1 MRKDPP
7 FDMEYVYST
16 YLLEHAARQGAL
28 VVNDPRAV
36 RDNNEKYSITEFPT
50 LTTDVL
56 VSRDPDRLRAFVA
69 RHDEAVL
76 KLLDGMG
83 GVSIFRVRSDDPN
96 LSVIL
101 ETLNVFGTRTVM
113 AQKYLPAIAAG
124 DKRILLIGGEVV
136 PYALA
141 RIPKSGESRGNLA
154 AGGTG
159 RAQPLSARDREIA
172 EQLAPILLSRGL
184 FLVGLDVIGDNL
196 TEINV
201 TSPTCFR
208 EIADQTGF
216 DVAGLFIGRLE
227 ATDGAGCNPGRADP
241 RMISVLV
248 IAHEPL
254 ATALIHCTRHIYGRL
269 PSQVA
274 ALDVIPDEDPAIA
287 LRSARDL
294 AKRINDG
301 SGLIVLT
308 DVFGAT
314 PARVAVQL
322 AEPLRVVVFHGV
334 NLPLLLKLLN
344 YRRNVS
350 LDELTR
356 KLQASVG
363 DSIGLVTPQMAGT
376 GDSSAG
382 SGSDP
387 TGNP

>member
-1 MRKDPP
+1 MSSLKSSRKIAFIVDPLPKLKLEKDSTIAMMAAAAARGHRIYACEQGQISLSEGRVVGDFVELTLTGEEPRWYRAGPVTEYPLAEFGAVLMRKDPP

-101 ETLNVFGTRTVM
+101 ETLNVFGSRTVM

-227 ATDGAGCNPGRADP
+227 
-241 RMISVLV
+241 
-248 IAHEPL
+248 
-254 ATALIHCTRHIYGRL
+254 
-269 PSQVA
+269 
-274 ALDVIPDEDPAIA
+274 
-287 LRSARDL
+287 
-294 AKRINDG
+294 
-301 SGLIVLT
+301 
-308 DVFGAT
+308 
-314 PARVAVQL
+314 QL
-322 AEPLRVVVFHGV
+322 MA
-334 NLPLLLKLLN
+334 
-344 YRRNVS
+344 
-350 LDELTR
+350 
-356 KLQASVG
+356 QASTRG
-363 DSIGLVTPQMAGT
+363 GQPPA
-376 GDSSAG
+376 
-382 SGSDP
+382 
-387 TGNP
+387 

>member
-1 MRKDPP
+1 MSSLKSQRKIAFIVDPLPKLKLEKDSTIAMMAAAAARGHRIYACEQWQISLSEGRVVGDFVELTLTGEAPRWYRAGPAEERDLTEFGAVLMRKDPP

-16 YLLEHAARQGAL
+16 YLLEHAARQGAC
-28 VVNDPRAV
+28 VVNEPRAV
-36 RDNNEKYSITEFPT
+36 RDNNEKYSITEFPS

-56 VSRDPDRLRAFVA
+56 VTRDPSRLRAFVA
-69 RHDEAVL
+69 KHDEAVL

-101 ETLNVFGTRTVM
+101 ETMNLFGSRTVM

-136 PYALA
+136 PYCLA

-159 RAQPLSARDREIA
+159 RAQPLSTRDREIA
-172 EQLAPILLSRGL
+172 EHLAPILLARGL

-227 ATDGAGCNPGRADP
+227 EWMA
-241 RMISVLV
+241 
-248 IAHEPL
+248 E
-254 ATALIHCTRHIYGRL
+254 
-269 PSQVA
+269 A
-274 ALDVIPDEDPAIA
+274 ARRGGQPAA
-287 LRSARDL
+287 
-294 AKRINDG
+294 
-301 SGLIVLT
+301 
-308 DVFGAT
+308 
-314 PARVAVQL
+314 
-322 AEPLRVVVFHGV
+322 
-334 NLPLLLKLLN
+334 
-344 YRRNVS
+344 
-350 LDELTR
+350 
-356 KLQASVG
+356 
-363 DSIGLVTPQMAGT
+363 
-376 GDSSAG
+376 
-382 SGSDP
+382 
-387 TGNP
+387 

>member
-1 MRKDPP
+1 MSSLKSSRKIAFIVDPLPKLKLEKDSTIAMMAAAAARGHRIYACEQGQISLSEGRVVVDFVELTLTGEEPRWYRAGPVTEYPLAEFGAVLMRKDPP

-101 ETLNVFGTRTVM
+101 ETLNVFGARTVM

-227 ATDGAGCNPGRADP
+227 QLMAQAATRGG
-241 RMISVLV
+241 
-248 IAHEPL
+248 
-254 ATALIHCTRHIYGRL
+254 
-269 PSQVA
+269 Q
-274 ALDVIPDEDPAIA
+274 
-287 LRSARDL
+287 
-294 AKRINDG
+294 
-301 SGLIVLT
+301 
-308 DVFGAT
+308 T
-314 PARVAVQL
+314 PA
-322 AEPLRVVVFHGV
+322 
-334 NLPLLLKLLN
+334 
-344 YRRNVS
+344 
-350 LDELTR
+350 
-356 KLQASVG
+356 
-363 DSIGLVTPQMAGT
+363 
-376 GDSSAG
+376 
-382 SGSDP
+382 
-387 TGNP
+387 